1 MKTPWEIELI
11 KPEQKWEITLSNKVS
26 YVLPI
31 ASPEQLGGVKPDGK
45 TSDMDIP
52 VAVDE
57 EGKLWTKDKIDETLS
72 IKGFS
77 ADAAAVGEA
86 LKNIKVDGFVSYTE
100 QTLTDEQKAQARENI
115 GAGMPQI
122 QSDWNQ
128 NDENAVDYVKNKP
141 DITTD
146 DEIIDMLTENDMLPV
161 VADSDGAILA
171 DESDNILLW

>member
-31 ASPEQLGGVKPDGK
+31 ASPEQLGGVKPDSK

-57 EGKLWTKDKIDETLS
+57 EGKLWTKDQIDETLS

-77 ADAAAVGEA
+77 ADAAAVGDELA
-86 LKNIKVDGFVSYTE
+86 NKIDKTDIVTDDKILELLAELDVLPAVTDTDDSI
-100 QTLTDEQKAQARENI
+100 LTDENEN
-115 GAGMPQI
+115 
-122 QSDWNQ
+122 
-128 NDENAVDYVKNKP
+128 V
-141 DITTD
+141 
-146 DEIIDMLTENDMLPV
+146 
-161 VADSDGAILA
+161 
-171 DESDNILLW
+171 LLW

>member
-31 ASPEQLGGVKPDGK
+31 ASPEQLGGVKPDSK

-77 ADAAAVGEA
+77 ADAEVVGKELA
-86 LKNIKVDGFVSYTE
+86 NKIDK
-100 QTLTDEQKAQARENI
+100 TDIA
-115 GAGMPQI
+115 
-122 QSDWNQ
+122 
-128 NDENAVDYVKNKP
+128 
-141 DITTD
+141 TD
-146 DEIIDMLTENDMLPV
+146 DEILELLAELDVLPAV
-161 VADSDGAILA
+161 TDTDGSILA
-171 DESDNILLW
+171 DENENVLLW

>member
-31 ASPEQLGGVKPDGK
+31 ASPEQLGGVKPDSK

-77 ADAAAVGEA
+77 ADAEVVGKELA
-86 LKNIKVDGFVSYTE
+86 NKIDK
-100 QTLTDEQKAQARENI
+100 TDIA
-115 GAGMPQI
+115 
-122 QSDWNQ
+122 
-128 NDENAVDYVKNKP
+128 
-141 DITTD
+141 TD
-146 DEIIDMLTENDMLPV
+146 DEILELLAELDVLPV
-161 VADSDGAILA
+161 VTDTDGSILA
-171 DESDNILLW
+171 DENENVLLW

>member
-31 ASPEQLGGVKPDGK
+31 ASPEQLGGVKPDSK
-45 TSDMDIP
+45 TLDMDIP

-100 QTLTDEQKAQARENI
+100 QTLTDEQKQQVQDNI
-115 GAGMPQI
+115 GFGGIDAVELAGKMGLV
-122 QSDWNQ
+122 S
-128 NDENAVDYVKNKP
+128 
-141 DITTD
+141 
-146 DEIIDMLTENDMLPV
+146 PV
-161 VADSDGAILA
+161 AAEDGAIYT
-171 DESDNILLW
+171 DENGAIYSL